1 MPLVSK
7 FYDEVTII
15 RCEMI
20 CQNSRSI
27 QERFIFARTDF
38 VLFAYSVFASL
49 GRCFVSC
56 LGFSY
61 T

>member
-15 RCEMI
+15 RCEMM

-38 VLFAYSVFASL
+38 VLFA
-49 GRCFVSC
+49 
-56 LGFSY
+56 
-61 T
+61 